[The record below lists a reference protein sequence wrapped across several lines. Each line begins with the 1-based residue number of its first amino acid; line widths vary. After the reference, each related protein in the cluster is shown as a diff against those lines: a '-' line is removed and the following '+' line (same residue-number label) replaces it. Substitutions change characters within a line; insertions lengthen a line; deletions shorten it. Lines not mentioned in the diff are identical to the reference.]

1 MLTAIDNL
9 LLEQIAD
16 WHGMPGGA
24 VNIRKNGEKIERR
37 VTANIDI
44 VSKTDKPGIDVIIKP
59 GTKGESVHIPV
70 ILSQGMVK

>member
-24 VNIRKNGEKIERR
+24 VNIRKNGEKIDGGSRPTSISSAR
-37 VTANIDI
+37 PTNL
-44 VSKTDKPGIDVIIKP
+44 G
-59 GTKGESVHIPV
+59 
-70 ILSQGMVK
+70 